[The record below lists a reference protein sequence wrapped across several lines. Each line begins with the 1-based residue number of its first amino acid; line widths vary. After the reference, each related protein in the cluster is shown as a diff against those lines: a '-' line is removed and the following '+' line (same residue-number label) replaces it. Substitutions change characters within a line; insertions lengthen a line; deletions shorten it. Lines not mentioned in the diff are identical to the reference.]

1 MSVLTIFFSFGTLLK
16 TTGHVYKLYKPQ
28 TTKTARK
35 NLFAESY
42 KCVELSTPVV
52 DFSSLACFK
61 RTIINVDFTQFLKC

>member
-1 MSVLTIFFSFGTLLK
+1 MSSEPDTRRTHAYTIRRMS
-16 TTGHVYKLYKPQ
+16 
-28 TTKTARK
+28 
-35 NLFAESY
+35 NFAERESY